1 MISPTSFRNFVIM
14 MAVVSPSSLNA
25 FSPSSPNN
33 PPAID
38 ATSDGVQKLKAAIVD
53 SSSSS
58 SSSSIEG
65 IDADDSRNN
74 NNNNAVWSSLTQ
86 LIHSKI
92 EAATADDGTP
102 LSEEATN
109 EIVKTAV
116 AGSVLGTAVG
126 SPLLIGAALGYAG
139 SQMLQGEN
147 GDKARHVLGQ
157 AGQAALEQATS
168 AIAFTKKELDNEQDL
183 SDVSKK
189 IVVAIQEKATTVVL
203 SDLKNY
209 PARMAEEMKDNVVTT
224 MESEELK
231 TLPKRSFQAVRAFLG
246 SEEVKSVSSKA
257 MKALKD
263 GLESDEMKALQNRAS
278 QSLQETIDGTK
289 KA

>member
-1 MISPTSFRNFVIM
+1 MIM
-14 MAVVSPSSLNA
+14 MAIVSPSSLIA
-25 FSPSSPNN
+25 FSPSSPNT
-33 PPAID
+33 PPVID
-38 ATSDGVQKLKAAIVD
+38 AIDGVQKLKAAIVD

-58 SSSSIEG
+58 SSSSIE
-65 IDADDSRNN
+65 ATDDDNS
-74 NNNNAVWSSLTQ
+74 NALWSSLTQ
-86 LIHSKI
+86 MIHSKI
-92 EAATADDGTP
+92 DAATSEAQAADGTP

-147 GDKARHVLGQ
+147 GEKARQVLGQ
-157 AGQAALEQATS
+157 AGHAAIEQANS
-168 AIAFTKKELDNEQDL
+168 AIAFTKNELENEKDL
-183 SDVSKK
+183 SEVSKK
-189 IVVAIQEKATTVVL
+189 IVLAIQEKANTVVLL

-209 PARMAEEMKDNVVTT
+209 PARMAEEMKDNVVKTV
-224 MESEELK
+224 ESEELK

-246 SEEVKSVSSKA
+246 SDEVKSVSSKA
-257 MKALKD
+257 IKAIKD

-278 QSLQETIDGTK
+278 QSLKETIDTK